1 MIFHRKEPSG
11 TIFILGDVWEYGTK
25 CTIHYGKKSASPP
38 VMSQRPAREALTR
51 KASNRL
57 GRQVREAS
65 TQGKK
70 INGIKRHIMVDTLG
84 LLLVIV
90 VHAANIQDRDGAKLV
105 LEKAKNRF
113 PRLQLLWADGG

>member
-1 MIFHRKEPSG
+1 M
-11 TIFILGDVWEYGTK
+11 
-25 CTIHYGKKSASPP
+25 
-38 VMSQRPAREALTR
+38 
-51 KASNRL
+51 
-57 GRQVREAS
+57 REAS